1 MSERGNAVSEIVAQ
15 FVTDAR
21 RQEGLSTDELA
32 SLAGLHPAYVG
43 LLERRARQPTLA
55 VAASLAEA
63 LGLSLSELVAEA
75 EQEVGNGSGA
85 DIELLPAP
93 PRRQIDR
100 ALLGTCARLT
110 EVTGLTGEMVARAID
125 YAYRKLDLVDEQMRR
140 SGSRPIGA
148 LADTVDLSGMAAD
161 LLSAGVSR
169 ASGGLY
175 VQNGPDHAPELLPLR
190 QRLPELE
197 LKAAPETDRPVGGPT
212 RAGVYLMFRYVLT
225 GRDGSFTRGK
235 DGRGD
240 TVAVWEARFG
250 ELREEN
256 FLAGR
261 AGGGA
266 RVRKD
271 ALERMELLY
280 YDPAL
285 LPYAKA
291 TGAYAALSPR

>member
-1 MSERGNAVSEIVAQ
+1 
-15 FVTDAR
+15 
-21 RQEGLSTDELA
+21 
-32 SLAGLHPAYVG
+32 
-43 LLERRARQPTLA
+43 
-55 VAASLAEA
+55 
-63 LGLSLSELVAEA
+63 
-75 EQEVGNGSGA
+75 
-85 DIELLPAP
+85 
-93 PRRQIDR
+93 
-100 ALLGTCARLT
+100 
-110 EVTGLTGEMVARAID
+110 
-125 YAYRKLDLVDEQMRR
+125 
-140 SGSRPIGA
+140 
-148 LADTVDLSGMAAD
+148 
-161 LLSAGVSR
+161 
-169 ASGGLY
+169 
-175 VQNGPDHAPELLPLR
+175 
-190 QRLPELE
+190 
-197 LKAAPETDRPVGGPT
+197 
-212 RAGVYLMFRYVLT
+212 MFRYVLT

-235 DGRGD
+235 EGRGD